1 MRGGLS
7 VRRIWGLM
15 YRHLALY
22 RASWPRLFETIYWP
36 LVSMLVCGFTS
47 KFFAA
52 RMGAPMVVA
61 AGMLLGGVI
70 LWEVCLRAQMG
81 FSVSFLEEIWSR
93 NLGHL
98 FVSPLRP
105 SEMLLAFSGI
115 AVLRMLLGVVPTSLL
130 AWLFYGFDPLRLGP
144 EIGLFVFSL
153 LLTGFAVALM
163 VISLIM
169 RHGAGAEAL
178 AWSVMFGMAP
188 LSAIYYP
195 VSVLPHG
202 VRMLAL
208 CLPTTHIFE
217 AMRADLLG
225 GVIAW
230 DQIGLSFGINLIWL
244 VAGGALFI
252 REFRLARI
260 SGALVSIGE

>member
-1 MRGGLS
+1 MS
-7 VRRIWGLM
+7 ARRIWGLM

-36 LVSMLVCGFTS
+36 LVSMLVWGFTS
-47 KFFAA
+47 RFFAA
-52 RMGAPMVVA
+52 RMGSPALVA
-61 AGMLLGGVI
+61 AGALLGGVI
-70 LWEVCLRAQMG
+70 LWEVCLRSQMG

-105 SEMLLAFSGI
+105 PEMLIAFSGLS
-115 AVLRMLLGVVPTSLL
+115 VLRMLLGVVPTSLI
-130 AWLFYGFDPLRLGP
+130 AWLFYSFNLLKIGP
-144 EIGLFVFSL
+144 SLGLFVLAL

-163 VISLIM
+163 VISLIL

-195 VSVLPHG
+195 VATLPHF
-202 VRMLAL
+202 VRILAL
-208 CLPTTHIFE
+208 CLPTTHVFE
-217 AMRADLLG
+217 GMRAGLIG
-225 GVIAW
+225 GVMAW
-230 DQIGLSFGINLIWL
+230 DQLAWAFGIDLVWL
-244 VAGGALFI
+244 AVGFALFV